1 MKYMYTGELA
11 DSCVDDEGKIV
22 ALVPSQVVELTKVP
36 NRLSEQLVEVKE
48 VAEAAPV
55 VETKKAPKKF
65 RKNKLGK

>member
-36 NRLSEQLVEVKE
+36 NRLSEQLV
-48 VAEAAPV
+48 
-55 VETKKAPKKF
+55 
-65 RKNKLGK
+65 G